1 MQNGR
6 MENMNRRPK
15 RPAGPPGGRSRRWS
29 SNAPRPAPNGA
40 HNAQKNYERYL
51 ALAQAEVQAGDRV
64 AAENYYQARRTL
76 FQVDVLESDIG
87 FHIRTRA
94 KEAEFQSRLLA
105 RRPSNGDN
113 AHCSD
118 E

>member
-6 MENMNRRPK
+6 MTNMNRRPQ
-15 RPAGPPGGRSRRWS
+15 RPAGSPADRSRRWS

-51 ALAQAEVQAGDRV
+51 ALAQAEVRLAIGSRP
-64 AAENYYQARRTL
+64 RTTTSML
-76 FQVDVLESDIG
+76 NIILGRCPRTESDIK

-94 KEAEFQSRLLA
+94 RETEFFRANS
-105 RRPSNGDN
+105 
-113 AHCSD
+113 
-118 E
+118 